1 LGPLVRRSVT
11 GTALATVLTLVPHLS
26 PAKAADTAV
35 VPGPA
40 SALLAQTIVFDI
52 PAQPLAGALDSFA
65 RRTGWQL
72 GYTSDLTMGL
82 TSPGVQGTMGAIE
95 ALDRLLAGSG
105 LTHVETAPGVITLEP
120 LAAGGKETID
130 TLSIEALRSITSYEG
145 TEGYVSYYSVAA
157 TKSDTPI
164 LETPQSI
171 SVIARQEIAD
181 RNVKTVAEAVRYS
194 PGVLVDHYGVDPRGY
209 DSINIRGFN
218 SVTTGSFRDGLRMV
232 GNFFAAPS
240 TEPYGIERVDIMR
253 GPSGALYGQAEAGGV
268 IDRTTKRPRADM
280 RQEVFIEGGNW
291 NTFQGGFDL
300 GGAVTEDDDLLF
312 RLTGLV
318 RQADTE
324 FDYNDGSEQDDD
336 RIYIAPAVTWKPT
349 EDTELTVMANYL
361 KDSRGTQFNTFANE
375 TVGLTDVVA
384 GEPGFDEFKQEQ
396 FDVGYTISHRFDETW
411 SVRQVARYN
420 RTDVDYQAVVA
431 DYLDADGVTLHRYTW
446 ASPDVLN
453 QVAIDN
459 QVQAEFSAGPTDHV
473 LLLGADYSYSH
484 DAFSYHSGAA
494 DSLDI
499 TNVVYSGNATRPD
512 AYQDTIQRLSQ
523 AGVYFQDQITLYDN
537 LILTLGGRYTWM
549 TQTTEQLL
557 SDTTETKSDRAF
569 TGRAGITYVFD
580 NGIAPY
586 FGFTQGFV
594 PTEGASVDGKTY
606 DPQRSEQYEV
616 GVKYQPPGFNAL
628 FTAAAFRTTKTNVL
642 TRDPEDI
649 NNSVLA
655 GEIRAQG
662 VELEAKASLF
672 DGWDMSLSY
681 TYTDSEVTKSN
692 DVDLGKTPVLVP
704 DHTASAWLGY
714 TFDGGILKGLGLGAG
729 ARYVGSTFN
738 DRANTSRSPE
748 YVLVDA
754 MARYDL
760 TENARVQVNVNNL
773 LDTEYITTCAY
784 SSCYYGPGLRAN
796 ARLTYSW

>member
-1 LGPLVRRSVT
+1 
-11 GTALATVLTLVPHLS
+11 
-26 PAKAADTAV
+26 
-35 VPGPA
+35 
-40 SALLAQTIVFDI
+40 
-52 PAQPLAGALDSFA
+52 
-65 RRTGWQL
+65 
-72 GYTSDLTMGL
+72 
-82 TSPGVQGTMGAIE
+82 
-95 ALDRLLAGSG
+95 
-105 LTHVETAPGVITLEP
+105 
-120 LAAGGKETID
+120 
-130 TLSIEALRSITSYEG
+130 
-145 TEGYVSYYSVAA
+145 
-157 TKSDTPI
+157 
-164 LETPQSI
+164 
-171 SVIARQEIAD
+171 
-181 RNVKTVAEAVRYS
+181 
-194 PGVLVDHYGVDPRGY
+194 
-209 DSINIRGFN
+209 
-218 SVTTGSFRDGLRMV
+218 
-232 GNFFAAPS
+232 
-240 TEPYGIERVDIMR
+240 
-253 GPSGALYGQAEAGGV
+253 
-268 IDRTTKRPRADM
+268 
-280 RQEVFIEGGNW
+280 
-291 NTFQGGFDL
+291 
-300 GGAVTEDDDLLF
+300 
-312 RLTGLV
+312 
-318 RQADTE
+318 
-324 FDYNDGSEQDDD
+324 
-336 RIYIAPAVTWKPT
+336 
-349 EDTELTVMANYL
+349 
-361 KDSRGTQFNTFANE
+361 
-375 TVGLTDVVA
+375 
-384 GEPGFDEFKQEQ
+384 
-396 FDVGYTISHRFDETW
+396 
-411 SVRQVARYN
+411 
-420 RTDVDYQAVVA
+420 
-431 DYLDADGVTLHRYTW
+431 
-446 ASPDVLN
+446 
-453 QVAIDN
+453 
-459 QVQAEFSAGPTDHV
+459 
-473 LLLGADYSYSH
+473 
-484 DAFSYHSGAA
+484 
-494 DSLDI
+494 
-499 TNVVYSGNATRPD
+499 VVYSGNATRPD